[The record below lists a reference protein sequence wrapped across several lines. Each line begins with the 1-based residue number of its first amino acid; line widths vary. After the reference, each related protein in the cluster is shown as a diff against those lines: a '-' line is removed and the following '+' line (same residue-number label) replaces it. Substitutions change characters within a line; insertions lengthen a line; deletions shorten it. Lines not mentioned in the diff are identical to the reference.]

1 MEDQKLLKVL
11 GNRDVLA
18 LAFGA
23 MIGWGW
29 VVTAGLW
36 ITEAGSVG
44 AIIAFLIGGLMV
56 VLVGL
61 TYAELASAIP
71 LAGGELYYIFKAM
84 GRVPSFI
91 TTWAIVLGYVSVVA
105 FEAVALPTV
114 FEYLAPN
121 YSMGYMYTIA
131 GWDVN
136 FTWVAVGVIGS
147 VLIAWVNFKGIKLAS
162 FVTFLL
168 TLLIII
174 AGVLLITGSSL
185 AGNVE
190 NMTPLFEKGTAGILI
205 VLIMTP
211 FMFVGFDV
219 IPQAAEEINLPRKR
233 IGQLLIFSVFLAI
246 AWYILIIFGVSRVLS
261 PSEINNSNLV
271 TADAMAKAFGDSR
284 MMGNIL
290 VLGGVGGIL
299 TSWIGFYVGGSRAI
313 YALAKAGM
321 LPKSLGDLHPK
332 YNTPH
337 KAIILIAVLT
347 TMAPLFGRPALVW
360 LVDAGGLALVIAW
373 FMVAASFLILRKN
386 SPEMIRPFHLRGGR
400 VVGWGAILMS
410 LGICILYMP
419 GMPSALVWPYE
430 WVIII
435 VWVVLGIIM
444 YRVSMSKY
452 GTENSDAFL
461 NSELDRIFEE
471 EVEVEEEKEKVVEV
485 EEELEEELENR
496 VINSNK

>member
-44 AIIAFLIGGLMV
+44 AIIAFLIGGMMV
-56 VLVGL
+56 VFVGL

-71 LAGGELYYIFKAM
+71 LAGGELFYAFKAM
-84 GRVPSFI
+84 GRLPSFI

-121 YSMGYMYTIA
+121 YSQGYMYTIA

-147 VLIAWVNFKGIKLAS
+147 ILIAWVNFRGIKLAS
-162 FVTFLL
+162 FLTFLL

-174 AGVLLITGSSL
+174 SGVLLITGSSI
-185 AGNVE
+185 AGNVA
-190 NMTPLFEKGTAGILI
+190 NMQPLFEKGTVGILI

-246 AWYILIIFGVSRVLS
+246 AWYISIIFGVSRVLT
-261 PSEINNSNLV
+261 PTEISNSNLV
-271 TADAMAKAFGDSR
+271 TADAMAKAFGGSK
-284 MMGNIL
+284 MMGNVL

-337 KAIILIAVLT
+337 KAILLIAVLT

-373 FMVAASFLILRKN
+373 FMVAASFLILRN
-386 SPEMIRPFHLRGGR
+386 RAPEMKRPFLLRGGG
-400 VVGWGAILMS
+400 VIGWVALLMS
-410 LGICILYMP
+410 IGICVLYMP

-435 VWVVLGIIM
+435 VWAILGVVL
-444 YRVSMSKY
+444 YKVSMNST
-452 GTENSDAFL
+452 GTENSDTYM
-461 NSELDRIFEE
+461 NKELDRIFAEDEE
-471 EVEVEEEKEKVVEV
+471 
-485 EEELEEELENR
+485 
-496 VINSNK
+496 

>member
-29 VVTAGLW
+29 VVTAGIW
-36 ITEAGSVG
+36 ITEAGSAG
-44 AIIAFLIGGLMV
+44 AIIAFLIGGMLV
-56 VLVGL
+56 VFVGL

-71 LAGGELYYIFKAM
+71 IAGGELFYTYKAM

-91 TTWAIVLGYVSVVA
+91 ATWAIVLGYISVVA

-114 FEYLAPN
+114 FEFLVPN
-121 YSMGYMYTIA
+121 YSTGYMYTVA

-136 FTWVAVGVIGS
+136 FTWVAVGVLGS
-147 VLIAWVNFKGIKLAS
+147 VIISWINFRGIKLAS

-174 AGVLLITGSSL
+174 AGILLITGSSI
-185 AGNVE
+185 AGNVG
-190 NMTPLFEKGTAGILI
+190 NMQPFFEKGTVGILT

-233 IGQLLIFSVFLAI
+233 IGQLLIFSVFLAVI
-246 AWYILIIFGVSRVLS
+246 WYIAIIFGVSRVLS
-261 PSEINNSNLV
+261 PTEIADSNLV

-299 TSWIGFYVGGSRAI
+299 TSWIGFYIGGSRAI

-321 LPKSLGDLHPK
+321 LPKALGELHPK
-332 YNTPH
+332 YRTPY
-337 KAIILIAVLT
+337 KAILLIAVLST
-347 TMAPLFGRPALVW
+347 IAPFFGRPALVW
-360 LVDAGGLALVIAW
+360 LVDAGGLSLVVAW
-373 FMVAASFLILRKN
+373 SMVAASFLILRKK
-386 SPEMIRPFHLRGGR
+386 SPEMKRPFYLRGGSII
-400 VVGWGAILMS
+400 GWFAVLMS
-410 LGICILYMP
+410 IGICILYFP
-419 GMPSALVWPYE
+419 GMPSALIWPYE
-430 WVIII
+430 WAIII
-435 VWVVLGIIM
+435 VWIILGVIL
-444 YRVSMSKY
+444 YQVSMRKY
-452 GTENSDAFL
+452 GPENSDAHMEKQL
-461 NSELDRIFEE
+461 E
-471 EVEVEEEKEKVVEV
+471 EVFKEDAE
-485 EEELEEELENR
+485 
-496 VINSNK
+496 

>member
-1 MEDQKLLKVL
+1 MKDQKLLKVL

-29 VVTAGLW
+29 VVTAGIW

-44 AIIAFLIGGLMV
+44 AIIAFLIGGIMV
-56 VLVGL
+56 VFVGL

-71 LAGGELYYIFKAM
+71 LAGGELFYAFKAM
-84 GRVPSFI
+84 GRLPAFI

-114 FEYLAPN
+114 FEYIAPN

-136 FTWVAVGVIGS
+136 FTWVAIGVVGS
-147 VLIAWVNFKGIKLAS
+147 LLIAWVNFRGIKLAS
-162 FVTFLL
+162 FLTFLL

-174 AGVLLITGSSL
+174 AGVLLITGSSI
-185 AGNVE
+185 AGNVA
-190 NMTPLFEKGTAGILI
+190 NMQPLFEKGTVGILI

-211 FMFVGFDV
+211 FMFVGFDI

-233 IGQLLIFSVFLAI
+233 IGQLLIFSVILAI
-246 AWYILIIFGVSRVLS
+246 VWYIAIIFGVSRVLT
-261 PSEINNSNLV
+261 PTEINNSNLV
-271 TADAMAKAFGDSR
+271 TADAMAKAFGGR
-284 MMGNIL
+284 KMMGNIL

-321 LPKSLGDLHPK
+321 LPKSLGELHPK

-337 KAIILIAVLT
+337 KAILLIAALT

-373 FMVAASFLILRKN
+373 FMVVASFLILRKKA
-386 SPEMIRPFHLRGGR
+386 PEMKRPFLLRGGSI
-400 VVGWGAILMS
+400 VGWLALLMS
-410 LGICILYMP
+410 IGVCILYMP
-419 GMPSALVWPYE
+419 GMPSALIWPYE

-435 VWVVLGIIM
+435 VWGVLGVVLYKI
-444 YRVSMSKY
+444 SMSKY
-452 GTENSDAFL
+452 GPKNSDAHMKK
-461 NSELDRIFEE
+461 ELDRIFEE
-471 EVEVEEEKEKVVEV
+471 GE
-485 EEELEEELENR
+485 
-496 VINSNK
+496 